1 MDHVHIIAFL
11 EVIKLSKIF
20 HPVQSQM
27 DEVMQKHEFENLNSS
42 VYKRIFR
49 THDQTFVTTPL
60 LFNAFL
66 KLIFLREN

>member
-1 MDHVHIIAFL
+1 MDHVHITAFL

-27 DEVMQKHEFENLNSS
+27 DEVMQKHENLNSS